1 MNLHEQIHRIKEM
14 MGLKESNYDGKT
26 LINVDIQPEYK
37 NYLSFD
43 PNDWVEMLNNHRG
56 KIVFLYNGE
65 DTLGMINL
73 HDYQYWLLDHGVD
86 EHVIENATFYDKGYA
101 FFRYCIDEKIEEKQ
115 IIDLIKFMIEKDVN
129 DSRDLNEEFWDEFIS
144 NYSHDDIRK
153 LLEMSDDCINI
164 PDLMDFLKNYN
175 NIVICGGGANDCL
188 KEVEIALHA
197 LGKSFD
203 TYHDFVYE
211 KNYINE
217 EEIQI
222 EKDSNLNTVNE
233 NVSQIT
239 SGEAVWNHIVSI
251 TPDEEDIPWG
261 FEKIIKQ
268 NSFIPIDDFDLRS
281 LLTTDPD
288 FKQFYEHNKDNEY
301 FRYDPSEV
309 NSNELDQEIVVVNGE
324 LLDGYSRAATK
335 LANGET
341 KTNAFVASKGT
352 IKIDE
357 KVTKNEI
364 ICDKCGWKW
373 KKEDGGKDLYICHK
387 CNHNNKPK

>member
-1 MNLHEQIHRIKEM
+1 MKLNEQIHRIKEI
-14 MGLKESNYDGKT
+14 MG
-26 LINVDIQPEYK
+26 
-37 NYLSFD
+37 F
-43 PNDWVEMLNNHRG
+43 
-56 KIVFLYNGE
+56 
-65 DTLGMINL
+65 
-73 HDYQYWLLDHGVD
+73 
-86 EHVIENATFYDKGYA
+86 
-101 FFRYCIDEKIEEKQ
+101 
-115 IIDLIKFMIEKDVN
+115 
-129 DSRDLNEEFWDEFIS
+129 
-144 NYSHDDIRK
+144 
-153 LLEMSDDCINI
+153 
-164 PDLMDFLKNYN
+164 
-175 NIVICGGGANDCL
+175 
-188 KEVEIALHA
+188 
-197 LGKSFD
+197 
-203 TYHDFVYE
+203 
-211 KNYINE
+211 NE

-222 EKDSNLNTVNE
+222 EKDPNLMHFFHGGDLEDMNNDYQQKSNRQKFGAGLYLTTRYEVVQNYAKGNRKLYLISVQKGNDLNDKILSLESVMQFLNSTFSKPKVKKIVEWLNFRPLENNEVPAYLINNILVNHNLLTPKNSNLWKSYLMQNNIDYELVDNAFGWGELMMVLYNTDLIKNVRRIMPKDRLSTYNLNTVNE

-261 FEKIIKQ
+261 FKKIIKQ

-373 KKEDGGKDLYICHK
+373 KKKDGGKDLYICHK